1 MISFKNIN
9 KVYSDGTNA
18 VNNLSFEVEKGQF
31 TTIIGPSGC
40 GKTTTLKMINRLIE
54 PSSGHIFIENRDIR
68 DYDIHELRWNI
79 GYVLQEIAL
88 FPHMT
93 IEENISIVPDMKKWS
108 KKKMKERS
116 RELLELVGL
125 DPSIYEK
132 RKPEE
137 LSGGEQQRIGVIR
150 ALAADPNIILMDEPF
165 SALDPIS
172 RENLQTDIKT
182 LQKEI
187 KKTIIFVTHDMN
199 EATALGDKICL
210 MRDGEIIQYD
220 TPENLILNPINEF
233 VKQFIGNKESPW
245 QTAVGVIAD
254 RNNEFIKNENEWRQ
268 IPSNSQQTVILKD
281 NNGNYINMVKN
292 SEIYDGETLTSDM
305 SLYEATE
312 IFKTSDQQL
321 FPVIKNERLIG
332 ALTYR
337 DIVVYLRNHSDI
349 RTGSV

>member
-1 MISFKNIN
+1 
-9 KVYSDGTNA
+9 
-18 VNNLSFEVEKGQF
+18 
-31 TTIIGPSGC
+31 IIGPSGC

-165 SALDPIS
+165 SALDHIS

-199 EATALGDKICL
+199 EATAQGDKICL

-268 IPSNSQQTVILKD
+268 IPSNPQQTVILKD

-349 RTGSV
+349 RTGSVYK